1 MNPVNLFLLLEQ
13 FKVNIAIFDSLRDRQ
28 MVKLFR
34 SQLGWE
40 VESED
45 GETIFFIRSIDNER
59 Q

>member
-1 MNPVNLFLLLEQ
+1 MNPVNFFLLLEQ

-34 SQLGWE
+34 SQPGWE